1 MDFDALVNEICRRVL
16 ERIAAY
22 EKECAR
28 QELPKFSTDSS
39 VKTVVSPVPEKPA
52 KEVPVKKKV
61 LTERDVTNAID
72 EGATVVVIDAK
83 SIITDLAKEYA
94 AGHGIVI
101 EKRAGVR

>member
-1 MDFDALVNEICRRVL
+1 MDFDALVNEVCRRVL

-22 EKECAR
+22 EKQCDK
-28 QELPKFSTDSS
+28 QELPKFSEATS
-39 VKTVVSPVPEKPA
+39 VKTVVSPVPAKPA
-52 KEVPVKKKV
+52 KEVLVKKKV
-61 LTERDVTNAID
+61 LTERDVTGAAD
-72 EGATVVVIDAK
+72 EGGTTIVIDAR